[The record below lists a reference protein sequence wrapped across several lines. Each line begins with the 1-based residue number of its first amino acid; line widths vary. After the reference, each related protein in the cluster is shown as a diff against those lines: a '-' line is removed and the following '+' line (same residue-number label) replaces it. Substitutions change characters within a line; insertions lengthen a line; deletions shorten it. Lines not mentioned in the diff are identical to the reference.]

1 MVRMTG
7 SKWCALA
14 RVSLLTGA
22 LLAVAVVA
30 AAQDPAQYKIGSE
43 DVIRIVAGSR
53 TDLTATVRT
62 DGKVVFAGEEVQ
74 AAGLTPRQLSAALT
88 ERNSI
93 RQPGAPPVIV
103 EVLQCNSRKV
113 TVSGEVRT
121 PGTFPLCTI
130 PDLWTL
136 LTTNAGGPTAN
147 ADLTHVQILRAEGEP
162 KLVPVDL
169 SSAPQGKI
177 PKNMPEVRPRDT
189 ITVPTLAAEATTV
202 AGSSFQIL
210 GAVRNAGVY
219 PLSRAGT
226 IVDALGVAGGHLPEA
241 NLKKVALTRNNGD
254 SVVSYK
260 INLQELLYEG
270 ETSANLDLQAGDT
283 VTVPTKSFGP
293 GTVARGLV
301 LFLPLVTS
309 ITSLIVVAK

>member
-1 MVRMTG
+1 MTG

-14 RVSLLTGA
+14 RVSLLAGM
-22 LLAVAVVA
+22 LLLVAVVA
-30 AAQDPAQYKIGSE
+30 GAQDPAQYKIGTE
-43 DVIRIVAGSR
+43 DVIRIVVGTR
-53 TDLTATVRT
+53 TDLTALVRA
-62 DGKVVFAGEEVQ
+62 DGKVVFAGEELQ
-74 AAGLTPRQLSAALT
+74 AAGLTPRQLGIALT

-121 PGTFPLCTI
+121 PGTFPLCSI

-136 LTTNAGGPTAN
+136 LTKDAGGLTAI
-147 ADLTHVQILRAEGEP
+147 ADLSRVQILRAEGEP
-162 KLVPVDL
+162 KLVLVDL
-169 SSAPQGKI
+169 STAPQGKI

-189 ITVPTLAAEATTV
+189 ITVPSLAAEATTV
-202 AGSSFQIL
+202 TGSSFQIL
-210 GAVRNAGVY
+210 GSVRNPGVY

-226 IVDALGVAGGHLPEA
+226 VMDALGVAGGHLPEA

-254 SVVSYK
+254 SVVAYK
-260 INLQELLYEG
+260 LNLQALLYEG
-270 ETSANLDLQAGDT
+270 ETGANFDLQSGDT
-283 VTVPTKSFGP
+283 VTIPTKSFGP

-301 LFLPLVTS
+301 ILLPLITS
-309 ITSLIVVAK
+309 ITTLIVVAR

>member
-1 MVRMTG
+1 MTG

-14 RVSLLTGA
+14 RVSLLAGA
-22 LLAVAVVA
+22 FLAVAAVA
-30 AAQDPAQYKIGSE
+30 GAQAPADYKIGSE
-43 DVIRIVAGSR
+43 DVIRIVVGSR
-53 TDLTATVRT
+53 TDVTAQVRS

-74 AAGLTPRQLSAALT
+74 AAGLTERQLSAALT

-93 RQPGAPPVIV
+93 RQPSAPQVIV
-103 EVLQCNSRKV
+103 QVLQCNSRKV
-113 TVSGEVRT
+113 TVSGEVRAG
-121 PGTFPLCTI
+121 GTFPLCTI

-136 LTTNAGGPTAN
+136 LTTNAGGVTAI
-147 ADLTHVQILRAEGEP
+147 ADLSHVQILRAEGEP
-162 KLVPVDL
+162 KVVIVDL

-210 GAVRNAGVY
+210 GSVRNPGVY
-219 PLSRAGT
+219 PLSKAGT
-226 IVDALGVAGGHLPEA
+226 VVEALGAAGGHLPEA
-241 NLKKVALTRNNGD
+241 NLKKVALTRNNGA

-260 INLQELLYEG
+260 LNLQALLYEG
-270 ETSANLDLQAGDT
+270 ETSANFDLQAGDT
-283 VTVPTKSFGP
+283 VTVPTKTFGP

-301 LFLPLVTS
+301 IFLPIITS
-309 ITSLIVVAK
+309 LTSLIVVAK